1 MEGPVTELTLD
12 EVRQILSLIEES
24 DFDLLQL
31 EVGNLKL
38 TVSKKGYQASPAE
51 SPAEP
56 PSQPGASSRAS
67 VKIDSKDGGA
77 EKRIPETK
85 PRSAAEEGF
94 VPIRA
99 PMVGTFYT
107 APEPG
112 APPFVQAG
120 SSVDEDTT
128 VGLIEVMKVFNAVK
142 SGVKGAIAELCVQN
156 GQFVEYGQT
165 LFLVQPKEVPKEV
178 LQEEVPLE

>member
-1 MEGPVTELTLD
+1 MD
-12 EVRQILSLIEES
+12 EVSQILDLIEKS

-38 TVSKKGYQASPAE
+38 TVSKKGYQPSAAKIPSPSPDSAASRQTPVEAE
-51 SPAEP
+51 
-56 PSQPGASSRAS
+56 
-67 VKIDSKDGGA
+67 SKDGGA
-77 EKRIPETK
+77 EKGPPETGGK
-85 PRSAAEEGF
+85 TAAREGT
-94 VPIRA
+94 VPIPA

-112 APPFVQAG
+112 APSFVGEG

-142 SGVKGAIAELCVQN
+142 SGVKGTVAELCVQN

-165 LFLVQPKEVPKEV
+165 LFLVQPKEVFH
-178 LQEEVPLE
+178 EEVPLE